1 MATVHNQ
8 RELGA
13 AIRDRRHNLG
23 WTQAALASKV
33 GVTRDWVIDLE
44 AGQGNPQLRHLL
56 RALDIL
62 GLRLTVERDWNDQDA
77 PFESKR
83 AAERPERRI
92 HRGLPVVDL
101 DEVLDAHRRR
111 G

>member
-1 MATVHNQ
+1 MVQVSNQ

-23 WTQAALASKV
+23 WTQAALAENV

-44 AGQGNPQLRHLL
+44 AGRGNPQLRHLL

-62 GLRLTVERDWNDQDA
+62 GLRLNVDCDRNDQDA
-77 PFESKR
+77 VVTTR
-83 AAERPERRI
+83 AAERQERRV
-92 HRGLPVVDL
+92 HPGLPVVDL